1 MTLKRES
8 KAEGSE
14 NGVLIKT
21 FERREKSNYIKRRE
35 KLDSTKREKNGELAM
50 TREKDE
56 KKRKCSV
63 KGKTRRQMSFYVK
76 DSEIKRAFLY

>member
-1 MTLKRES
+1 
-8 KAEGSE
+8 
-14 NGVLIKT
+14 
-21 FERREKSNYIKRRE
+21 
-35 KLDSTKREKNGELAM
+35 M

>member
-35 KLDSTKREKNGELAM
+35 KLDSTKREKKWRVGN
-50 TREKDE
+50 D
-56 KKRKCSV
+56 KRK
-63 KGKTRRQMSFYVK
+63 R
-76 DSEIKRAFLY
+76 